1 MRGDRDKLKTQ
12 WSLYFF
18 FARTEPQGGCVVDA
32 LFCAN
37 TKGFGIINDWWMLP
51 KASTFSACLEIK

>member
-18 FARTEPQGGCVVDA
+18 TRTESQGGCVVDA

-37 TKGFGIINDWWMLP
+37 SKGFGIINV
-51 KASTFSACLEIK
+51 